1 MMVGGASVCVRDRE
15 DGGGGTAQL
24 RACVYVGG
32 GGMHVCMWE
41 VVVCMCVCGRWCMDV
56 SVKGYDEKGE

>member
-1 MMVGGASVCVRDRE
+1 MVGGQVCERQGGW
-15 DGGGGTAQL
+15 GGGGTAQL

-41 VVVCMCVCGRWCMDV
+41 VVYGCECEGI
-56 SVKGYDEKGE
+56 